1 MNFCDK
7 CDNMYYMKIN
17 DDDKSDKQGTLV
29 YYCRNCGHEE
39 TNVNLKNL
47 CISKYEDNVT
57 SKTSKINEYT
67 KYDPT
72 LPHSHTIRCPNQEC
86 KSNQNNSVE
95 SDVIYL
101 RVDDVNMK
109 FMYLCVNCDTN
120 WSP

>member
-7 CDNMYYMKIN
+7 CNNLYYLHFS
-17 DDDKSDKQGTLV
+17 DEKSLY
-29 YYCRNCGHEE
+29 YYCRNCGDEKG
-39 TNVNLKNL
+39 NVNIDDL
-47 CISKYEDNVT
+47 CISSYEEKKNQAF
-57 SKTSKINEYT
+57 SKINEYT

-86 KSNQNNSVE
+86 KSNKDNSVE

>member
-7 CDNMYYMKIN
+7 CDNLYYLQFS
-17 DDDKSDKQGTLV
+17 DDKSL
-29 YYCRNCGHEE
+29 YYLCRSCGDEKN
-39 TNVNLKNL
+39 NVILDNL
-47 CISKYEDNVT
+47 CISTYEEKKNQ
-57 SKTSKINEYT
+57 SFSKINEYT

-86 KSNQNNSVE
+86 KSNKGVTDP
-95 SDVIYL
+95 DVIYL